1 MVIYLYNKLN
11 SNSRTEQD
19 NLTVKDTQ
27 LYSKNDLMMCGHEP
41 LGQLYKNKER
51 KKP

>member
-11 SNSRTEQD
+11 SNSRKEQD

-27 LYSKNDLMMCGHEP
+27 LYSKDDLMMCGHEP
-41 LGQLYKNKER
+41 LGQFYKKKEG